1 MLIERR
7 RKPKGIV
14 PLPSMADIA
23 FILLVFFIL
32 TSTIDIERNV
42 PVSLPEAR
50 ATESGAKKYFHV
62 WLDAR
67 GDCYVRGERMD
78 REALYRAA
86 KYRAADNP
94 DVRAMIGADAALP
107 YRRVNEAMET
117 LREAGVYTIV
127 LLSRK
132 EGR

>member
-32 TSTIDIERNV
+32 TSTIDIERNI
-42 PVSLPEAR
+42 PVALPEAR

-62 WLDAR
+62 WLDSV

-78 REALYRAA
+78 REALYRRQVPRGGQPG
-86 KYRAADNP
+86 RAGD
-94 DVRAMIGADAALP
+94 D
-107 YRRVNEAMET
+107 RRT
-117 LREAGVYTIV
+117 PLFHTAG
-127 LLSRK
+127 
-132 EGR
+132 

>member
-7 RKPKGIV
+7 QKPKGIV

-32 TSTIDIERNV
+32 TSTIDIERNI
-42 PVSLPEAR
+42 PVMLPEAR
-50 ATESGAKKYFHV
+50 ATESETRKYFHV
-62 WLDAR
+62 WLDAK
-67 GDCYVRGERMD
+67 GDCFVRGERMD
-78 REALYRAA
+78 REALYLAA

-94 DVRAMIGADAALP
+94 DVRAMIGADTNLP

-117 LREAGVYTIV
+117 LREAGVYNIV
-127 LLSRK
+127 LLSRR
-132 EGR
+132 ESR

>member
-7 RKPKGIV
+7 QKPKGIV

-32 TSTIDIERNV
+32 TSTIDMERNV
-42 PVSLPEAR
+42 PVSLPEAN
-50 ATESGAKKYFHV
+50 ATEGGSSKYFHV
-62 WLDAR
+62 WLDPS
-67 GDCYVRGERMD
+67 GDCYVRSELMD

-94 DVRAMIGADAALP
+94 DVRAMIGADATLP
-107 YRRVNEAMET
+107 YRRVNGVMET
-117 LREAGVYTIV
+117 LRDAGVYNIV

-132 EGR
+132 RDR

>member
-1 MLIERR
+1 M
-7 RKPKGIV
+7 

-32 TSTIDIERNV
+32 TSTIDLERNI
-42 PVSLPEAR
+42 PVALPGAR
-50 ATESGAKKYFHV
+50 STESGSKKYFHV
-62 WLDAR
+62 WIDAG
-67 GDCYVRGERMD
+67 GDCFVRGGRMD
-78 REALYRAA
+78 RGGLYRAA

-94 DVRAMIGADAALP
+94 DVRAMIGADANLP

-117 LREAGVYTIV
+117 LRDAGVYNIV

-132 EGR
+132 EAR

>member
-7 RKPKGIV
+7 QKPKGIV

-32 TSTIDIERNV
+32 TSTIDIERNI
-42 PVSLPEAR
+42 PVALPEAH
-50 ATESGAKKYFHV
+50 ATESGSKKYFHV
-62 WLDAR
+62 WIDAK
-67 GDCYVRGERMD
+67 GDCFVRGERLD

-94 DVRAMIGADAALP
+94 DVRAMIGADAGLP
-107 YRRVNEAMET
+107 YRRVNEAMES
-117 LREAGVYTIV
+117 LRDAGVYNIV

-132 EGR
+132 KR

>member
-1 MLIERR
+1 MLIPRR
-7 RKPKGIV
+7 QKPKGIM

-32 TSTIDIERNV
+32 TSTIDIERNI
-42 PVSLPEAR
+42 PVALPGAR
-50 ATESGAKKYFHV
+50 STESGSKKYFHV
-62 WLDAR
+62 WIDAG
-67 GDCYVRGERMD
+67 GDCFVRGGRMD
-78 REALYRAA
+78 RGGLYRAA

-94 DVRAMIGADAALP
+94 DVRAMIGADANLP

-117 LREAGVYTIV
+117 LRDAGVYNIV

-132 EGR
+132 EAR